1 MMGGLRDR
9 PNGHGVSVVV
19 AVQAEYSLL
28 SGLVVVDSR
37 AEGAVA
43 LGAGLAMAGA
53 GGTRRPLAVR
63 AGEDR
68 RRCRRSRTVLVGSTC
83 LWMGCH

>member
-9 PNGHGVSVVV
+9 PNGHGMSVVV
-19 AVQAEYSLL
+19 AVQTEDSLL

-43 LGAGLAMAGA
+43 LGAGLAMTGA
-53 GGTRRPLAVR
+53 GGTRRQLAVR

-68 RRCRRSRTVLVGSTC
+68 RRRRSRTVLVGSTC
-83 LWMGCH
+83 LWMGRR

>member
-1 MMGGLRDR
+1 MGGLRDR
-9 PNGHGVSVVV
+9 PNGHGMRVVM
-19 AVQAEYSLL
+19 AVQAEDSLL
-28 SGLVVVDSR
+28 SGLVVVDGR

-43 LGAGLAMAGA
+43 LGAGLTMTGA

-68 RRCRRSRTVLVGSTC
+68 RQCRRSRTVLVGSTC

>member
-9 PNGHGVSVVV
+9 PNGHGVSIVV
-19 AVQAEYSLL
+19 AVQAEDSLL
-28 SGLVVVDSR
+28 PGLVVIDSR

-43 LGAGLAMAGA
+43 FGAGLTMTGA

-68 RRCRRSRTVLVGSTC
+68 RLVGSTC
-83 LWMGCH
+83 LWMGRR